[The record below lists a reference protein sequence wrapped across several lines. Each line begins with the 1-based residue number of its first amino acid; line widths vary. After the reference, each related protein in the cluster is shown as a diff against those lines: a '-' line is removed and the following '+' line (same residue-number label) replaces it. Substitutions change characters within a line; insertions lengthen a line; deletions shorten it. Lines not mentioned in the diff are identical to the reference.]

1 MNKEDILINILPGL
15 EDKYCNSRVKFTE
28 FNMSGLHDFH
38 EYSTHS
44 DFFKYLEFG
53 RQNQLSDAVEYINKI
68 QNRILHGHHGGHTM
82 YWFIRLRETKK
93 VIGSMALMGVDFDN
107 GVGEIG
113 KGLSPDYWGKGYM
126 FEALG
131 IYLDFCKNI
140 LELKEIHSVTR
151 HDNIPNIKLM
161 EKSGFSITKCIK
173 SYYKDSNGITHDAV
187 TMRIF
192 L

>member
-107 GVGEIG
+107 GLATLTIDGQMQITVGDVLRVLDKNEAMVQPGSLNNEEAGDDSQENEEEI
-113 KGLSPDYWGKGYM
+113 D
-126 FEALG
+126 
-131 IYLDFCKNI
+131 
-140 LELKEIHSVTR
+140 
-151 HDNIPNIKLM
+151 
-161 EKSGFSITKCIK
+161 
-173 SYYKDSNGITHDAV
+173 
-187 TMRIF
+187 
-192 L
+192 